1 MNYFK
6 KSFASALL
14 ALLVTLTATAQ
25 VGVGTNSPNASA
37 QLDVSSTTKG
47 LLPPRMTTAQR
58 NNISNPANG
67 LIIFNSTSNSL
78 NVFLLGNWYQLSA
91 TLPSGSIGS
100 LSVGSAS
107 NTGTLYTGLA
117 ASGVSSVISYTGG
130 NGETHSGQAVSST
143 GVTGL
148 TATLSSGIFVVGA
161 GTLTYTITGTPS
173 GGGTASFALNIGGQT
188 GTLTRLVD
196 PGSISSLSASSP
208 INNGTLYN
216 GLSASGVSS
225 VVAYT
230 GGSGGPHVGQTVAS
244 TGVTGLTAT
253 LTSGNF
259 VVGSGTLTYTIT
271 GTPSSGGTASFA
283 LSIGGQS
290 ATLTRTVE
298 PGSIASLS
306 AGSPSNTG
314 SLISGLA
321 ASGVSS
327 AVSYSGGNGQP
338 HSGQTV
344 ASTGVTGFTAT
355 LASGNFAVGGGTLT
369 YTITGTGTSTGTANF
384 ALDIGGQNA
393 TLSIEVVTLAPG
405 VSYQGGKVAYVLQSG
420 DPGYNPAIPHGL
432 IVATTDQSAGIQ
444 WGPNSTTGVTAT
456 AIGSGLNN
464 TNTIITSQGG
474 SASSYAASVA
484 RTYNGGGYTD
494 WYLPS
499 KDELQKVYDNRV
511 AVGNNFST
519 DVNVRYWTSS
529 ECGCIVH
536 SDKWGAWNLYF
547 GNGNW
552 AQYEFA
558 NPFRVRAVRSF

>member
-67 LIIFNSTSNSL
+67 LIIFNTTSNSL

-130 NGETHSGQAVSST
+130 NGETHGGQAVSST

-148 TATLSSGIFVVGA
+148 TATLSSGIFAVGA

-188 GTLTRLVD
+188 GTLTRIVD

-225 VVAYT
+225 VVSYT

-306 AGSPSNTG
+306 AGSPTNTG

-327 AVSYSGGNGQP
+327 AVSYSGGNGLA

-420 DPGYNPAIPHGL
+420 DPGYSSTIPHGL
-432 IVATTDQSAGIQ
+432 IAANSDQSTGIA
-444 WGPNSTTGVTAT
+444 WGPNNTATGAT
-456 AIGSGLNN
+456 AIDIGTGLAN

-474 SASSYAASVA
+474 SATNYAASLA

-499 KDELQKVYDNRV
+499 KNELQKLYDNRI
-511 AVGNNFST
+511 ALGNNFST
-519 DVNVRYWTSS
+519 TNRYHSSSEAVRFQGDTWAAWQLFFGDGTWAEYDKANTFNVRA
-529 ECGCIVH
+529 I
-536 SDKWGAWNLYF
+536 
-547 GNGNW
+547 
-552 AQYEFA
+552 
-558 NPFRVRAVRSF
+558 RSF